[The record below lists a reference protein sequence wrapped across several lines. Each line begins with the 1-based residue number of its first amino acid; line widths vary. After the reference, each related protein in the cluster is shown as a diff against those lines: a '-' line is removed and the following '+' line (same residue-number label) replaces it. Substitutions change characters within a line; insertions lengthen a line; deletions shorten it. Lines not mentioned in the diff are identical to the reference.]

1 MGTGVTVGEGTG
13 VSVVNG
19 NGVAAGIDDGLPTG
33 SEVGVGDGLAEQAVK
48 ISTARMGRIFVF
60 MVFPCDVV

>member
-1 MGTGVTVGEGTG
+1 MGMGVAVGEGTG

-19 NGVAAGIDDGLPTG
+19 ATAGVDDGLPTG
-33 SEVGVGDGLAEQAVK
+33 SEVGAGDGLAEQAIK
-48 ISTARMGRIFVF
+48 ISATRSGRIFVF